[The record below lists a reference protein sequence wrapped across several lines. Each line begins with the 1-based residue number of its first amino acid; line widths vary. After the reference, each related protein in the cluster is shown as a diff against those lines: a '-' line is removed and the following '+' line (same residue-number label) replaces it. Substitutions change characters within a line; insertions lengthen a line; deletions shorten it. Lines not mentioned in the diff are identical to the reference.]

1 MLAGGGKKGRTAVA
15 NTQKSI
21 NISFTAIA
29 LQAAL
34 ALESVSKSERILT
47 KNAIAGGER
56 FLVDE

>member
-1 MLAGGGKKGRTAVA
+1 MLAGGGKKGRIAVA

-29 LQAAL
+29 LQAAP
-34 ALESVSKSERILT
+34 ALVCVSKAELILT

-56 FLVDE
+56 LLVDE